1 MGGRS
6 ALDGQNDDRG
16 WDELTPNEL
25 DDLYDISDIYYT
37 YAGMYAMNILN
48 EYDNAGF
55 YIPPATDDDSWTPR
69 SVSSNRI
76 AESNPLNVYPN
87 PADRLITIQ
96 LNLAKPVNAPCA
108 LTIYDMNGQI
118 IAQRT
123 VYFTNEQLVFNTR
136 SWTNGQYVYQVVTPG
151 SEKLSGVFEIIH

>member
-1 MGGRS
+1 M
-6 ALDGQNDDRG
+6 DGQNDDRG

-123 VYFTNEQLVFNTR
+123 VYFRNEQLVIDSREWVSGTYMIDFMT
-136 SWTNGQYVYQVVTPG
+136 SW
-151 SEKLSGVFEIIH
+151 SEHISKTFEIVH

>member
-1 MGGRS
+1 
-6 ALDGQNDDRG
+6 
-16 WDELTPNEL
+16 
-25 DDLYDISDIYYT
+25 
-37 YAGMYAMNILN
+37 MYAMNILN

-55 YIPPATDDDSWTPR
+55 YIPPATDEDSWTPR

-76 AESNPLNVYPN
+76 AESNPLNIYPN